1 MKSPKSIYSSLI
13 LLGLPLVGSSVA
25 QFSLTIIDAAM
36 LGHYSPIALA
46 SAVIGGSFFFSF
58 FIVGSGFSFAVV
70 PLVAAYEAQKDER
83 QVRRIT
89 RMGLW
94 MSLIYTLLVLICF
107 LNSEKILLTFG
118 QSVEISSLSQEY
130 LRIMG
135 FGLLPALL
143 VVTLRSY
150 LTGLKHT
157 QVIFLI
163 TLMGIP
169 LKVFLNWIFIF
180 GNLGIS
186 EMGIRGA
193 AFTTTVVHL
202 FMLFLLVFYIQKRL
216 RSYLIFNGLWR
227 LDYSYLI
234 KIVKLGLPI
243 GLTYFAE
250 TSLFTATAVMMGW
263 LGTIQLAAH
272 GITMQLAGLT
282 FMFHVGM
289 SQAAT
294 TITGYAFGK
303 NEGGEELQ
311 RIGKATI
318 MLTTAYAVLVMLIFL
333 LFPDFL
339 LALFLDKSLL
349 LSEQILSLAINLLMI
364 AAAFHLV
371 DGLQAAALGLLRG
384 IQDVKTPSILALISY
399 WFFGIGSGYL
409 LGFELNLGSVG
420 LWIGM
425 VIGLT
430 MAAVSLIWRYWSKTS
445 FR

>member
-1 MKSPKSIYSSLI
+1 MESQKSIYSSLI
-13 LLGLPLVGSSVA
+13 VLGLPLVGSSVA

-36 LGHYSPIALA
+36 LGHYSSIALA

-107 LNSEKILLTFG
+107 LNSEKILLAIG
-118 QSVEISSLSQEY
+118 QSAEISSLSQEY

-303 NEGGEELQ
+303 NAGGEELQ

>member
-107 LNSEKILLTFG
+107 LNSEKILLTIG
-118 QSVEISSLSQEY
+118 QSAEISSLSQEY

-180 GNLGIS
+180 GNLGVS

-193 AFTTTVVHL
+193 AFTTTVVYL
-202 FMLFLLVFYIQKRL
+202 FMLFLLVFYIQK
-216 RSYLIFNGLWR
+216 S
-227 LDYSYLI
+227 
-234 KIVKLGLPI
+234 
-243 GLTYFAE
+243 T
-250 TSLFTATAVMMGW
+250 
-263 LGTIQLAAH
+263 
-272 GITMQLAGLT
+272 
-282 FMFHVGM
+282 
-289 SQAAT
+289 
-294 TITGYAFGK
+294 
-303 NEGGEELQ
+303 
-311 RIGKATI
+311 
-318 MLTTAYAVLVMLIFL
+318 
-333 LFPDFL
+333 
-339 LALFLDKSLL
+339 
-349 LSEQILSLAINLLMI
+349 
-364 AAAFHLV
+364 
-371 DGLQAAALGLLRG
+371 
-384 IQDVKTPSILALISY
+384 
-399 WFFGIGSGYL
+399 
-409 LGFELNLGSVG
+409 
-420 LWIGM
+420 
-425 VIGLT
+425 
-430 MAAVSLIWRYWSKTS
+430 
-445 FR
+445 

>member
-1 MKSPKSIYSSLI
+1 M
-13 LLGLPLVGSSVA
+13 
-25 QFSLTIIDAAM
+25 D
-36 LGHYSPIALA
+36 
-46 SAVIGGSFFFSF
+46 
-58 FIVGSGFSFAVV
+58 
-70 PLVAAYEAQKDER
+70 
-83 QVRRIT
+83 
-89 RMGLW
+89 
-94 MSLIYTLLVLICF
+94 
-107 LNSEKILLTFG
+107 
-118 QSVEISSLSQEY
+118 
-130 LRIMG
+130 
-135 FGLLPALL
+135 
-143 VVTLRSY
+143 
-150 LTGLKHT
+150 
-157 QVIFLI
+157 
-163 TLMGIP
+163 
-169 LKVFLNWIFIF
+169 
-180 GNLGIS
+180 

-202 FMLFLLVFYIQKRL
+202 FMLFLLVFYIQNKL
-216 RSYLIFNGLWR
+216 RSYLIFNRLWR

-318 MLTTAYAVLVMLIFL
+318 MLTIAYALLIMLIFL

-339 LALFLDKSLL
+339 LALFLDGSLL
-349 LSEQILSLAINLLMI
+349 LSEQILSLAVNLLMI
-364 AAAFHLV
+364 AAVFHLV
-371 DGLQAAALGLLRG
+371 DGLQAAGLGLLRG
-384 IQDVKTPSILALISY
+384 IQDVKIPSILALISY

-430 MAAVSLIWRYWSKTS
+430 VAAVSLIWRYWSKTS